1 MTGLADDGA
10 VIVESFLSPDLLR
23 RLNEELDV
31 LIERASPGSRSD
43 DALWQM
49 FHGANTKRFTRLAA
63 LCPSFWEIL
72 RQPLLR
78 AAADALLLP
87 SCGKYWMNTAQMMVV
102 GPGEPAQ
109 FLHRDQDNWPFFSTT
124 LGAKGPE
131 ITLSAMI
138 ALTEFTDARGA
149 TRVVPGSHLWDDYE
163 VQADP
168 ANTVPAEMPAGA
180 AMLYSGKVIHGA
192 GHNQTEAEWRR
203 GLHVSFLLGWLTPE
217 EANPLSTPWHVART
231 LPDDIQ
237 ELLGW
242 GSYDPTPHLGGRLW
256 MVDFDDLRSTLL
268 PELS

>member
-1 MTGLADDGA
+1 LTGLADDGA

-131 ITLSAMI
+131 ITPVRDDRTDRVHRCSGSDASRAWQPPLGRLRSASRPSQHR
-138 ALTEFTDARGA
+138 ASGNASGSRGCS
-149 TRVVPGSHLWDDYE
+149 T
-163 VQADP
+163 
-168 ANTVPAEMPAGA
+168 
-180 AMLYSGKVIHGA
+180 SGKVIHGA

-203 GLHVSFLLGWLTPE
+203 GLHVRLPPGMAHTRRGEPTLDPM
-217 EANPLSTPWHVART
+217 ARRT
-231 LPDDIQ
+231 D
-237 ELLGW
+237 
-242 GSYDPTPHLGGRLW
+242 S
-256 MVDFDDLRSTLL
+256 S
-268 PELS
+268 